1 MTIVAARMKVEIGA
15 DTRGAEDGMAK
26 VHKGLGMLGATGQF
40 ALGTVLGNAITSAG
54 RQLIGLGSEALGAY
68 ADFERLGSSLQ
79 QMAAK
84 ELLNSGAARSMSEAL
99 GKTSGTAAEL
109 QGWIQKLAIQ
119 SPFTQQ
125 GVADAFRMSMAYG
138 FTTAQSKRLTQAM
151 IDFAAGSGASEA
163 TMSRIALALGQIQAK
178 GKLAGGEVL
187 QLTEA
192 GLSVNQILA
201 DAFGKSTAEVMALR
215 EKGLIPADQAIEA
228 IVTSLERDF
237 GGAAARQ
244 SGTIAGLVSS
254 LDDLKSVG
262 LQEAFGPVFKEFQ
275 PDLDRFVQS
284 MQDPKTLA
292 SIRQMGQDFATMAR
306 EVVNRGGEI
315 VDKIKEFGPTFK
327 SMVDGGSKAIE
338 WFANLETG
346 TQGAIAAFALLAI
359 NARTV
364 GTTITG
370 VSLVVQGLPAM
381 FAGAATA
388 LRAFNAGLSLT
399 KSLQEGFGTLPV
411 TLGAIGLAVGAVVAA
426 WVMWNEQIVKTN
438 REGSQAAGGAMG
450 QFLDDAR
457 KSGAGAAQIT
467 EQFISAYGRMDSE
480 INEAGF
486 AGIFIDRNKLA
497 KESLAALSNQ
507 LVSTGVG
514 YDEYTARMADAFKAT
529 GAISQQQMRNLRL
542 NRDSAAM
549 TQYLTNRMGVLTREQ
564 YVAATMTKLY
574 GDSVDATAQSQKA
587 YAERMQQTAQASSQ
601 VTASFLNQSSA
612 AQISAEQLTG
622 LQGAWAGLQ
631 QAQQTFN
638 QGFGGQ
644 VVAKLE
650 QAGLKGA
657 DFEAA
662 LGAIDGQLGTNFLA
676 QKNATDALDETIK
689 KYKETKNIEEFD
701 KALGN
706 NKTQWEK
713 LDEGIQ
719 TAKKSWLEFVGSIA
733 EANGM
738 SISIL
743 VNLITHGNS
752 QGIAGSGS
760 GSGGTVEA
768 RASGGPVLSGR
779 QYLVG
784 EQGPELFI
792 PSGSGTIASASMT
805 QQMLA
810 ALVGIARRLE
820 RGGGGG
826 GNSVPVIQIT
836 ESFNPRRTARN
847 VGSELG
853 KLQRR

>member
-26 VHKGLGMLGATGQF
+26 VHKGLGQLGTTGQF
-40 ALGTVLGNAITSAG
+40 ALGTVLGNAITGAG
-54 RQLIGLGSEALGAY
+54 RQLLSLGGEALSAY

-84 ELLNSGAARSMSEAL
+84 ELINTGAASSMGEAL
-99 GKTSGTAAEL
+99 SKTSGTAAEL

-125 GVADAFRMSMAYG
+125 GVADAFRMAMAYG
-138 FTTAQSKRLTQAM
+138 FTTQQSKRLTQAL
-151 IDFAAGSGASEA
+151 IDFSAGSGASEYA
-163 TMSRIALALGQIQAK
+163 MSKIALALGQIQAK

-192 GLSVNQILA
+192 GLGVNQILA
-201 DAFGKSTAEVMALR
+201 SAFGKTTAQVVEMR

-237 GGAAARQ
+237 GGAAVRQ
-244 SGTIAGLVSS
+244 SGTISGLVSS
-254 LDDLKSVG
+254 LEDLKSVG
-262 LQEAFGPVFKEFQ
+262 LREFFGPVFREFQ
-275 PDLDRFVQS
+275 PDLDKFVQS
-284 MQDPKTLA
+284 LQDPKTLT
-292 SIRQMGQDFATMAR
+292 SIRQMGQNFASMAR

-315 VDKIKEFGPTFK
+315 VDRVKEFGPAFQGMLDSGAK
-327 SMVDGGSKAIE
+327 IIN
-338 WFANLETG
+338 WFTDLEPG

-359 NARTV
+359 NGRAV
-364 GTTITG
+364 GTTISG

-381 FAGAATA
+381 FAGATTA
-388 LRAFNAGLSLT
+388 VRAFNAGLSLT
-399 KSLQEGFGTLPV
+399 TSLQAGFGALPV

-426 WVMWNEQIVKTN
+426 WAMWNEQIVKTN
-438 REGSQAAGGAMG
+438 REGSQAAGSAMG
-450 QFLDDAR
+450 KMLSDAAA
-457 KSGAGAAQIT
+457 KGMNAGQIT
-467 EQFISAYGRMDSE
+467 DQFTKAWTRMSSE
-480 INEAGF
+480 IDEGGF
-486 AGIFIDRNKLA
+486 ASLFVDRTQLA
-497 KESLAALSNQ
+497 RESLGALSNQ
-507 LVSTGVG
+507 LISSGAS
-514 YDEYTARMADAFKAT
+514 YQEYSR
-529 GAISQQQMRNLRL
+529 QMMRAAEAGGILEGHETKKILRSGRQAQINQYL
-542 NRDSAAM
+542 SRTFGILTEKEYLYSAATKM
-549 TQYLTNRMGVLTREQ
+549 ATQYSDDLAENMRGVSSMAIYQ
-564 YVAATMTKLY
+564 
-574 GDSVDATAQSQKA
+574 
-587 YAERMQQTAQASSQ
+587 AQATSQ
-601 VTASFLNQSSA
+601 VATSFLNQSSA
-612 AQISAEQLTG
+612 AQITAEQLSQ
-622 LQGAWAGLQ
+622 LQGAWGQLQ

-650 QAGLKGA
+650 QAGIKGA

-662 LGAIDGQLGTNFLA
+662 LGAIDGQLGTNYLA

-719 TAKKSWLEFVGSIA
+719 TAKKTWNEFLANIA
-733 EANGM
+733 NANGM

-743 VNLITHGNS
+743 VNLITAGNA
-752 QGIAGSGS
+752 QGVAGSGS

-768 RASGGPVLSGR
+768 RASGGPVFSGR

-792 PSGSGTIASASMT
+792 PSGSGTVASASMT

-826 GNSVPVIQIT
+826 GNLVPVINIT
-836 ESFNPRRTARN
+836 ESFNPRRTAWN